1 MIRFLTKRIGS
12 GLLVLISVVLLICSI
27 IYLAPV
33 DPTRLTF
40 GQRSDNKTVLQK
52 QKELGLDKPLSIQML
67 YYLRDLSP
75 VTVTTKTTAD
85 MLHSKLWTIPI
96 GEYRMC
102 FKIPYLRDSYQT
114 GRPVSSL
121 LSEAI
126 PRTMILALTSFLFA
140 ALLGIVFG
148 VIAAVYKDSIADNL
162 ILVVSTLGISVPSYV
177 AAIFCALLF
186 GFILAP
192 YTGLNM
198 QGGLYEINDIGD
210 DVVVW
215 KNLILPT
222 LALGMRPVSIVV
234 QLSRSA
240 MLDVLDAN
248 YIKTAKSK
256 GLSYFSTIYKHAFRN
271 AMNPIVTSLSGWL
284 ASLLAGAFF
293 VEKVFNYKGVG
304 ELTINSLINYD
315 IPVILACV
323 LFISGVF
330 VLINILTDVFYVMID
345 PKVKAE

>member
-1 MIRFLTKRIGS
+1 MIRFLVNRIGS
-12 GLLVLISVVLLICSI
+12 GLIVLVSVIVLICSI

-33 DPTRLTF
+33 DPARLTF
-40 GQRSDNKTVLQK
+40 GQRSDNQTVMHK
-52 QKELGLDKPLSIQML
+52 QKELGLDKPLSTQML
-67 YYLRDLSP
+67 YYLRDISP
-75 VTVTTKTTAD
+75 ILITSSHNVEKIHNPVI
-85 MLHSKLWTIPI
+85 SIPI
-96 GEYRMC
+96 FG
-102 FKIPYLRDSYQT
+102 FSVTLKTPYLRSSYQT
-114 GRPVSSL
+114 GRPVANL
-121 LSEAI
+121 LKESI
-126 PRTMILALTSFLFA
+126 PRTVILALTSFVFA
-140 ALLGIVFG
+140 TIIGLLLG
-148 VIAAVYKDSIADNL
+148 VIAAIYKDTVIDNVIL
-162 ILVVSTLGISVPSYV
+162 ILSTLGISVPSYV

-186 GFILAP
+186 GYILLP

-222 LALGMRPVSIVV
+222 IALGMRPVSIIV

-240 MLDVLDAN
+240 MLEVLDAN

-256 GLSYFSTIYKHAFRN
+256 GLSYINIITKHAFRN

-330 VLINILTDVFYVMID
+330 VAINILTDIFYVLID
-345 PKVKAE
+345 PKIKME